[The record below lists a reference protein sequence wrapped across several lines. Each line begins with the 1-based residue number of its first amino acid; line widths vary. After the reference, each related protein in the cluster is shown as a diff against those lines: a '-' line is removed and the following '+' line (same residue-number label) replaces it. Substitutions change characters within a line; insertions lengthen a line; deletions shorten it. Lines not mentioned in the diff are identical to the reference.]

1 MALYDSTTKRMRLNN
16 AIQTCPTP
24 FYNNNTDA
32 GQTVPKLTCQMKT
45 KQRKALTVIA
55 QRFSQNKRKCNKLDH
70 RSTCQFINSGK
81 NSQKSTIVKK
91 RIEVKSLLS
100 QGTFFLK
107 ADGTRIKV
115 ESRVRC
121 IGRSAHINGY
131 DDAANFRRRLL
142 I

>member
-70 RSTCQFINSGK
+70 RLTCQFMNSGK

-107 ADGTRIKV
+107 RMAQGSKLNLGFDVSVDQHISMGTMMQLI
-115 ESRVRC
+115 S
-121 IGRSAHINGY
+121 G
-131 DDAANFRRRLL
+131 DDS
-142 I
+142 